1 MDAPVAGIDGCK
13 GGWLAVAC
21 QPFAFADA
29 EAEIFPTFAAAM
41 GALRHAPVVIV
52 DMPIGLAEDPV
63 EGRGVDR
70 EMRTLLNARVPDGG
84 AKAGSRVFSP
94 PPRGAVEAFRAGHD
108 YFAINAD
115 LPEGKRLSKQAFN
128 ITAKIAEVDD
138 WIDGDAQ
145 RRVREGHPELAFGTL
160 TGQTLAPK
168 KTAEGAEA
176 REAALT
182 GLAFD
187 LAALRADLGPRTG
200 RWLEDDLK
208 DAAVLAW
215 VAARCKTGDAL
226 RLPQTVA
233 TDARGLRV
241 EVWF

>member
-21 QPFAFADA
+21 QPFAFAAA
-29 EAEIFPTFAAAM
+29 EAEIFETFQAAM
-41 GALRHAPVVIV
+41 DALRHAPVVIV
-52 DMPIGLAEDPV
+52 DMPIGLTDDPRA
-63 EGRGVDR
+63 GRGVDQD
-70 EMRTLLNARVPDGG
+70 MRRLLNARVPVGDP
-84 AKAGSRVFSP
+84 KAGSRVFSP
-94 PPRGAVEAFRAGHD
+94 PPRGAVDGFRAGQD
-108 YFAINAD
+108 YWAINAA

-138 WIDGDAQ
+138 WIDMEAQ
-145 RRVREGHPELAFGTL
+145 RRVREGHPELAFAEL
-160 TGQTLAPK
+160 TGATLPPK
-168 KTAEGAEA
+168 KSADGADA
-176 REAALT
+176 RDGALT
-182 GLAFD
+182 ALAFD
-187 LAALRADLGPRTG
+187 LSALRADLGPRTE

-215 VAARCKTGDAL
+215 VASRCKTGDAL
-226 RLPQTVA
+226 RLPPTVA